1 MGKRLY
7 GKGLGYPYKIAMSKK
22 ANLDSTRA
30 ILKRAFFIVYK
41 ILPLVLLTSVWLIA
55 SNLIGN
61 FWIVILIGWASFFV
75 SMGVLGVINRKIWDI
90 PTSLSSFL
98 RDCWR
103 YGIRIGALGLCW
115 ILIFVFVYFVTFA
128 ALRAATTTSTYTAKQ
143 LALLVFRYGFLVS
156 SPLLWFGTTVGLHV
170 RFSKIFKGI
179 YTYIRICRRHYPYII
194 YLTFFWVYLMA
205 LVSQLGRFR
214 VLATGQ
220 ISLYGVIFM
229 GFYFLIGGVLSTTIV
244 AALLLVYRNTGQPV
258 DD

>member
-1 MGKRLY
+1 
-7 GKGLGYPYKIAMSKK
+7 MSEK

-30 ILKRAFFIVYK
+30 ILKRAFIIVYQ
-41 ILPLVLLTSVWLIA
+41 ILPLVLLTSVWSIA

-61 FWIVILIGWASFFV
+61 FWIVILIAWVSFFV

-103 YGIRIGALGLCW
+103 YGIRILAFMLCWLLICIVISIGVSRVGLSASSTDTPDPFDPFIITLLLGL
-115 ILIFVFVYFVTFA
+115 L
-128 ALRAATTTSTYTAKQ
+128 
-143 LALLVFRYGFLVS
+143 
-156 SPLLWFGTTVGLHV
+156 SPFFWFGVAVALNV
-170 RFSKIFKGI
+170 RFFKIFKGI
-179 YTYIRICRRHYPYII
+179 YTYIKIGGREYPYVIC
-194 YLTFFWVYLMA
+194 LTFFWFYLNPLLSKLGGFRAFA
-205 LVSQLGRFR
+205 LGQLPFYK
-214 VLATGQ
+214 A
-220 ISLYGVIFM
+220 IFT